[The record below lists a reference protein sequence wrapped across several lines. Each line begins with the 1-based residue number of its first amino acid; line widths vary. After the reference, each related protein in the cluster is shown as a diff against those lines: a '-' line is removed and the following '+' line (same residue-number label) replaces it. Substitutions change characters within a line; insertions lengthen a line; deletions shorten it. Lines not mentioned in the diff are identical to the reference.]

1 MIIELGSLKKN
12 KNNVEKAL
20 LGPWGKELRN
30 ILINGGKN
38 VITCNS
44 LIGVFLRAI
53 LL

>member
-12 KNNVEKAL
+12 NNNMEKAL

-30 ILINGGKN
+30 ILIEDGKN

-44 LIGVFLRAI
+44 LIVVLLRDI
-53 LL
+53 LI